1 MNNLVKKS
9 DGSKTLK
16 SSGLLAYMARYGS
29 VIDIG
34 GENKNATVSFGCS
47 DHTGYSNICYL
58 QGSND
63 NSTFTTIDTVN
74 VPADFTVWWSYDSSS
89 TYKYTYGCFLKTLYN
104 QPYRYYKMTFSTP
117 DSHGLGS
124 ISLNVIWEE

>member
-1 MNNLVKKS
+1 MNNLVKK
-9 DGSKTLK
+9 GNGGKTLK
-16 SSGLLAYMARYGS
+16 SSGFLDDKARYGS

-34 GENKNATVSFGCS
+34 GENKNATVSFGWS

-74 VPADFTVWWSYDSSS
+74 VPADSTVWWNEDSSS
-89 TYKYTYGCFLKTLYN
+89 TYKYIYGCFLKTLYN

-117 DSHGLGS
+117 GSHGLLDT
-124 ISLNVIWEE
+124 SLNVIWEE